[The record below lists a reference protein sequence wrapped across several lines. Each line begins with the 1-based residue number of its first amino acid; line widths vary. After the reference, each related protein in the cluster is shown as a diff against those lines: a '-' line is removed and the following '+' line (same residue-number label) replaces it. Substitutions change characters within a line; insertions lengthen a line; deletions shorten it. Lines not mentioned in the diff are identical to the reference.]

1 MRRRLDSLTPPTPR
15 KTHAGI
21 RAAASLGLLI
31 AIAGCER
38 HRDGEPIDHAVCFG
52 EVGMSPGQFSYPR
65 GIDADGSS
73 LWIVDKAARVQRID
87 PATGRS
93 LGGWRMPQWSNG
105 RPTGITVWRPAGGRD
120 GDALI
125 FLADTHY
132 HRIMIYAL
140 GEASGGAKDAGN
152 DGTAW
157 GDRVK
162 LVGQFGSYGS
172 APGHFTYPT
181 DIAVL
186 PTADGRDIDRLYVS
200 EYGGTDR
207 ISIFQRDASGSF
219 ACVGTFGRFGSG
231 SDPKQVEFS
240 RPQSIAI
247 DLEARE
253 LIVADACNHRLGRF
267 TLDGTLV
274 KWIGSPDE
282 AGQDLGRLKYPYGL
296 ALLPGRTALVV
307 EYGNNRVQHI
317 DLETG
322 QGLATY
328 GRTGRG
334 PGELAVP
341 WGVAM
346 VGDAAYVLDSG
357 NNRVMGFA
365 APSGSRR
372 AGRDRKGGAE

>member
-1 MRRRLDSLTPPTPR
+1 M
-15 KTHAGI
+15 HAGI
-21 RAAASLGLLI
+21 RVAATLGVLI
-31 AIAGCER
+31 ASIGCER
-38 HRDGEPIDHAVCFG
+38 HRDGQPIDHAVCFG

-65 GIDADGSS
+65 GIDADGTS

-87 PATGRS
+87 PASGRS

-105 RPTGITVWRPAGGRD
+105 KPTGITVWRPAGGRD
-120 GDALI
+120 GDELI
-125 FLADTHY
+125 FLSDTHY
-132 HRIMIYAL
+132 HRIMIYAI
-140 GEASGGAKDAGN
+140 GEVPTGENDAGN

-172 APGHFTYPT
+172 HPGQFTYPT

-207 ISIFQRDASGSF
+207 ISIFQRDASGTF
-219 ACVGTFGRFGSG
+219 ACIGTFGRFGSG
-231 SDPKQVEFS
+231 SDPAQIEFS

-267 TLDGTLV
+267 TLDGQLV
-274 KWIGSPDE
+274 KWIGSPDD
-282 AGQDLGRLKYPYGL
+282 AGPDLGRLKYPYGI

-307 EYGNNRVQHI
+307 EYGNNRVQHL

-341 WGVAM
+341 WGVAL
-346 VGDAAYVLDSG
+346 VDGTAYVLDSG
-357 NNRVMGFA
+357 NNRVMGFD
-365 APSGSRR
+365 APRGERR
-372 AGRDRKGGAE
+372 ADRSPPREGR

>member
-1 MRRRLDSLTPPTPR
+1 MRRRNDSPATSSANHLR
-15 KTHAGI
+15 RGL
-21 RAAASLGLLI
+21 RAAAWSACLL
-31 AIAGCER
+31 AAGGCGR
-38 HRDGEPIDHAVCFG
+38 HHDGAPINHVVCFG

-65 GIDADGSS
+65 GIDADGTS

-93 LGGWRMPQWSNG
+93 LGGWRMPAWSNG
-105 RPTGITVWRPAGGRD
+105 KPTGITVWRPAGGRD
-120 GDALI
+120 GDELI

-140 GEASGGAKDAGN
+140 GQSPGGDKDPGN

-157 GDRVK
+157 GERVK

-172 APGHFTYPT
+172 EPGHFTYPT

-207 ISIFQRDASGSF
+207 ISIFKRDASGAF

-231 SDPKQVEFS
+231 SDPAQVEFS
-240 RPQSIAI
+240 RPQSMAI

-253 LIVADACNHRLGRF
+253 LIVTDACNHRLGRF
-267 TLDGTLV
+267 TLEGALV
-274 KWIGSPDE
+274 RWIGSPDE
-282 AGQDLGRLKYPYGL
+282 AGPEPGHFKYPYGL
-296 ALLPGRTALVV
+296 VLLPGRTALVV
-307 EYGNNRVQHI
+307 EYGNNRLQHV

-322 QGLATY
+322 QGLGTY
-328 GRTGRG
+328 GRAGRG
-334 PGELAVP
+334 PGELAIP
-341 WGVAM
+341 WGVAL
-346 VGDAAYVLDSG
+346 VDGKAYVLDSG
-357 NNRVMGFA
+357 NNRVMGFE
-365 APSGSRR
+365 APAGSRR
-372 AGRDRKGGAE
+372 AAREPRGEAQ